1 MQKNLL
7 KTLVGIYRYISSSVV
22 NLSEL
27 NVEKVEI
34 NVKEHNFLKSNLKK
48 QWKERSNKTIW
59 ILQPN
64 N

>member
-27 NVEKVEI
+27 NVEKLEI
-34 NVKEHNFLKSNLKK
+34 NVKEHNFLKEQLKETT
-48 QWKERSNKTIW
+48 ERKI
-59 ILQPN
+59 QQN
-64 N
+64 NMDITAK

>member
-1 MQKNLL
+1 MQKNIL

-27 NVEKVEI
+27 NFEKLEI
-34 NVKEHNFLKSNLKK
+34 NVKEHNFLKSSLKK
-48 QWKERSNKTIW
+48 QQKERSSKTIW